1 MEKLKQTIDFGKAS
15 IMVIGADRTYS
26 ESKTTR
32 STGSLGSTGSPGSTT
47 IRRWEA
53 VTVTL
58 KQDEEGICSVSIA
71 NSGDEAF
78 RLQRVCIEWTAG
90 QFTPRLDSRDYIQL
104 YHSRDFSKLSGV
116 RPVHRPN
123 DWSDPADASGM
134 VTVLSKRQDGTALLI
149 GALPPYG
156 DCFADFPLLHDKPHR
171 DGSFGFGIHLQSPR
185 RLAPGQE
192 EMLAHLVA
200 LEDADGAELLER
212 YGELVRSR
220 LSGMI
225 RGLPRITGWNT
236 WDYYAGAVRQ
246 SDITDNA
253 AAARTQFGDALRYFV
268 VDEGYE
274 CQWGV
279 WESGWKFPDGLDGLC
294 ANIRENGYEPG
305 IWTAPLM
312 VNVYTPLY
320 RQHPDWFVGDG
331 QGNPYLTQMGYGT
344 MAQLDITRP
353 GAAAHIRDVYT
364 RLRANGFTYFKCDF
378 TQMLLG
384 ASSFATGDLSHAGM
398 LRKLFLTIREA
409 IGDDA
414 YLLACGAPYEAAA
427 GIADAHR
434 TTGDIHNYWSHI
446 RQNIRSMFARWWMQ
460 GTLGNT
466 DPDFAIVRCGDTTD
480 DTLLNRRQKL
490 QPWKAGGNWGTG
502 REMNLEEAKTLLL
515 ACLVTGGDLVLGD
528 ALDKL
533 NAEGTALLRRILDVP
548 VSRGQPLNLFRPDGD
563 DLPIV
568 VADSG
573 GCKLI
578 ALFNLSDDYLAQSV
592 PETVFPRSGT
602 GVEIWSGREE
612 ALPSGGVVPLAPRSA
627 KAWLVQPGAQ

>member
-1 MEKLKQTIDFGKAS
+1 MDKLKQTIDFGKAS
-15 IMVIGADRTYS
+15 IKVIGADRTYS
-26 ESKTTR
+26 ESKTTTR
-32 STGSLGSTGSPGSTT
+32 STGSLGSTGSTT

-58 KQDEEGICSVSIA
+58 QQDEEGICSVSIV

-78 RLQRVCIEWTAG
+78 QLQRVCIEWTAE

-185 RLAPGQE
+185 RLTPGQE
-192 EMLAHLVA
+192 DTLAHLVA
-200 LEDADGAELLER
+200 LEGADGTELLER
-212 YGELVRSR
+212 YGELIRRR
-220 LSGMI
+220 LSSMI
-225 RGLPRITGWNT
+225 RVRPRITGWNT

-294 ANIRENGYEPG
+294 ASIRENGYEPG

-344 MAQLDITRP
+344 MAQLDMTRP

-384 ASSFATGDLSHAGM
+384 ASSFASGDLSHAGM

-490 QPWKAGGNWGTG
+490 QPWRAGGNWGTG

-528 ALDKL
+528 ALGKL
-533 NAEGTALLRRILDVP
+533 NAEGTALLRRIMDIP

-573 GCKLI
+573 GGKLI

-602 GVEIWSGREE
+602 GVEIWSGGEE

-627 KAWLVQPGAQ
+627 KAWLVRQGV